1 VRIVEV
7 THPLFGRT
15 LEAHGFRRLGGELRL
30 AVTLPDGSSGLIAA
44 SATDLCPDEVEGGQT
59 VPTVLSPEG
68 FRRLRALIE
77 AKSRRSKNRGTRRRS
92 T

>member
-1 VRIVEV
+1 
-7 THPLFGRT
+7 
-15 LEAHGFRRLGGELRL
+15 L
-30 AVTLPDGSSGLIAA
+30 AVTLPDGSSGMISA
-44 SATDLCPDEVEGGQT
+44 SATDLCAVEVQSGQT

-77 AKSRRSKNRGTRRRS
+77 AKSRRSKNRRTRHRP